1 MSYFDNLDNGPLNK
15 YKIILKNKKKV
26 YRCVLLPMDSE
37 SFKFHSISLSFD
49 SPSKTVKLDKNL
61 MVFDR
66 LSNDNEIE

>member
-1 MSYFDNLDNGPLNK
+1 
-15 YKIILKNKKKV
+15 
-26 YRCVLLPMDSE
+26 MDSE

-66 LSNDNEIE
+66 LSNDNEIEWNLNES